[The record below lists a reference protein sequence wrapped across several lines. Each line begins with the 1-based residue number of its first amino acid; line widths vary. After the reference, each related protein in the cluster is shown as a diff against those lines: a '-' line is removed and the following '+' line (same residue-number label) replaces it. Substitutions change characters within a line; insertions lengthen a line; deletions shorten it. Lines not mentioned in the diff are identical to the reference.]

1 MESVSFLF
9 AGKLLLITLGA
20 CYNRKH
26 KIQME
31 VLSLN
36 ITQIKLEN
44 FTVFKNIEIHFS
56 KGVNIFIGENG
67 TGKTHILKLLYSACQ
82 AASPRISFSNK
93 IVRTML
99 PDDFNIS
106 RLITRVQGSNSANVR
121 ISAQLDETAPIKS
134 LSIDFNHKTKRW
146 DAEVK
151 GEDSWE
157 KAFQNISSIFIPAKE
172 ILSNSY
178 NLSAATDRNN
188 VRFDDTYIDIINSAK
203 VDISVGRNRT
213 DRDNRLKAIEKI
225 INGTVYFD
233 NRRDEFYLKK
243 GNSKQEF
250 NLVAEGIRK
259 MALLWQLVKN
269 GTLEKGAILFW
280 DEPEANINPAY
291 LSTIVELLYELQQ
304 NGVQIFIST
313 HDYMLA
319 KYFEVRKKENTS
331 LMFHSFK
338 RENNVV
344 TYSSAEK
351 FGELKNNLIIE
362 SFNKLLDE
370 IYDFGE

>member
-233 NRRDEFYLKK
+233 NRRDEF
-243 GNSKQEF
+243 
-250 NLVAEGIRK
+250 
-259 MALLWQLVKN
+259 

>member
-1 MESVSFLF
+1 M
-9 AGKLLLITLGA
+9 
-20 CYNRKH
+20 
-26 KIQME
+26 
-31 VLSLN
+31 N

-44 FTVFKNIEIHFS
+44 FTVFKNTEIHFS

-82 AASPRISFSNK
+82 AASPRVSFSNK

-121 ISAQLDETAPIKS
+121 ISAQMNEGDPIKN
-134 LSIDFNHKTKRW
+134 LSVDFNHKTKKW
-146 DAEVK
+146 EAEVR
-151 GEDSWE
+151 GEENWE
-157 KAFQNISSIFIPAKE
+157 KTFSDISSIFIPAKE

-178 NLSAATDRNN
+178 NLSAATEKNN

-213 DRDNRLKAIEKI
+213 DRDIRLKSIEKI

-233 NRRDEFYLKK
+233 SKRDEFYLKK

-259 MALLWQLVKN
+259 IALLWQLIKN
-269 GTLEKGAILFW
+269 GTLEKGSVLFW
-280 DEPEANINPAY
+280 DEPEANINPIHIPVIA
-291 LSTIVELLYELQQ
+291 EMLLMLQRD
-304 NGVQIFIST
+304 GVQVFVST
-313 HDYMLA
+313 HDYFLTR
-319 KYFEVRKKENTS
+319 YLEVKRCES
-331 LMFHSFK
+331 DIVSFYSFY
-338 RENNVV
+338 REEEDGMIKC
-344 TYSSAEK
+344 EK
-351 FGELKNNLIIE
+351 ANEFAA
-362 SFNKLLDE
+362 LDHNAIVSTFRQLYREE
-370 IYDFGE
+370 IGVALT